1 MVHLKFY
8 NYQKVKIF
16 LYWIII
22 TYLFLVSPQNG
33 VVETIGDQ
41 HDNLRQRKPKKE
53 TEKNDKNTKKRLKFI
68 LKPSDS
74 IQTDFNGPE
83 ALCRVVRVH
92 PNGKLMA
99 TGDYGTF
106 HLKRV

>member
-1 MVHLKFY
+1 M
-8 NYQKVKIF
+8 IF
-16 LYWIII
+16 LPVCTMC

-33 VVETIGDQ
+33 VIETIDDE
-41 HDNLRQRKPKKE
+41 HDNIRQRKPKKE
-53 TEKNDKNTKKRLKFI
+53 TEKNDKTTKKRLQFI

-99 TGDYGTF
+99 TGDYDTRTTF
-106 HLKRV
+106 KNIF

>member
-1 MVHLKFY
+1 
-8 NYQKVKIF
+8 
-16 LYWIII
+16 
-22 TYLFLVSPQNG
+22 VSPQNG

-53 TEKNDKNTKKRLKFI
+53 TDKHDKNTKKRLKFI
-68 LKPSDS
+68 LNPSDS

-99 TGDYGTF
+99 TGDF
-106 HLKRV
+106 KLVQHLNIVFKKNI